1 MDLRL
6 ALYDLA
12 AEHRLEGPALR
23 RLLGLA
29 GLEGAEPVDLPRQV
43 ARGAAVLGAALAGLG
58 VIFWIAA
65 HWDTLG
71 RLGQFVLLQGLV
83 GLLCAGAVLRPAL
96 GAPLGLLALLGT
108 GGLFAFFGQTYQTG
122 ADPWQLFALWA
133 ALTLPLALAVRSD
146 VVWAP
151 WALVALTAVPLW
163 VHAHTGH
170 RWRVEPQDLPVHLAG
185 WSVALL
191 LVAGLAPPLQCHSGA
206 GVWSLRTALTLSV
219 LMITATAAG
228 GLLQSEIAPHYGLG
242 LVLLAVALVALA
254 GRRSFDIY
262 GLSAAA
268 LGLNALLVTGLARQL
283 FQHFRGGDAT
293 GRLLLIGLVAAG
305 LLAATVTGVL
315 HLARRRGLVAMEGA

>member
-6 ALYDLA
+6 ALYELA

-29 GLEGAEPVDLPRQV
+29 GLEGSEPAALPDKA
-43 ARGAAVLGAALAGLG
+43 ARGTTVLGAAMVGLG

-71 RLGQFVLLQGLV
+71 RLGQFALLQALV
-83 GLLCAGAVLRPAL
+83 GLLCAGAMLRPAQ
-96 GAPLGLLALLGT
+96 GAPLGLLALLGV
-108 GGLFAFFGQTYQTG
+108 GGLFAYFGQTYQTG

-133 ALTLPLALAVRSD
+133 GLTLPLALAVRSD
-146 VVWAP
+146 AVWAP
-151 WALVALTAVPLW
+151 WALVALTAASLW

-170 RWRVEPQDLPVHLAG
+170 RWRVEPGDLPAHLAG
-185 WSVALL
+185 WSAALL
-191 LVAGLAPPLQCHSGA
+191 LVAGLAPPLRRYSGA
-206 GVWSLRTALTLSV
+206 GIWSLRTALTLAV

-242 LVLLAVALVALA
+242 LLLLAVAMAALA
-254 GRRSFDIY
+254 APRSFDLY

-268 LGLNALLVTGLARQL
+268 LGLNALLVAGLARQM

-315 HLARRRGLVAMEGA
+315 HLARRRGAAGEVV

>member
-6 ALYDLA
+6 ALYELA
-12 AEHRLEGPALR
+12 AEHRLEGAALR

-29 GLEGAEPVDLPRQV
+29 RLEGSEPAALPGKV
-43 ARGAAVLGAALAGLG
+43 ARGTTVLGAAMVGLG

-71 RLGQFVLLQGLV
+71 RLGQFALLQALV
-83 GLLCAGAVLRPAL
+83 GLLCAGAMLRPAL

-108 GGLFAFFGQTYQTG
+108 GGLFAYFGQTYQTG
-122 ADPWQLFALWA
+122 ADPWQLFAWWA
-133 ALTLPLALAVRSD
+133 GLTLPLALAVRSD

-151 WALVALTAVPLW
+151 WALVALTATSLW

-170 RWRVEPQDLPVHLAG
+170 RWRVEPHDLPVHLAG
-185 WSVALL
+185 WSAALL
-191 LVAGLAPPLQCHSGA
+191 LVTGLAPPLRRYSGA
-206 GVWSLRTALTLSV
+206 GIWSLRTAITLAV

-242 LVLLAVALVALA
+242 LLLLALALA
-254 GRRSFDIY
+254 ALAARHGFDLY
-262 GLSAAA
+262 GLSVAA
-268 LGLNALLVTGLARQL
+268 LGLNALVVAGLARQL

-315 HLARRRGLVAMEGA
+315 RLARHRDAAGEAG